1 MTLSQD
7 MVVRN
12 ESSSWVTME
21 KHDLC
26 DTLIDI

>member
-1 MTLSQD
+1 MTPFQD

-12 ESSSWVTME
+12 ESSSWVAME

-26 DTLIDI
+26 DTLIDV